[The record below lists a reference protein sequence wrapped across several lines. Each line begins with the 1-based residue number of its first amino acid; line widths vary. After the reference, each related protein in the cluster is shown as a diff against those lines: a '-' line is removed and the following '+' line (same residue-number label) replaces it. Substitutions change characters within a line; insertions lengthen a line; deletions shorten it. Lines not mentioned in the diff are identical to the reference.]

1 MCKHAFVKK
10 QMISLNALRELLG
23 SSANNYGETELE
35 EIRQDIYNLANI
47 AFDIYKRNPKI
58 LDKY

>member
-1 MCKHAFVKK
+1 
-10 QMISLNALRELLG
+10 MISLNALQELLG
-23 SSANNYGETELE
+23 NSANNYGETELE
-35 EIRQDIYNLANI
+35 EISQDIYNLANI